1 MKQLLTEFF
10 TILIMTLYFF
20 NVKLISGIYNIKQAG
35 SKLSRIEV
43 IGEYE
48 KRPDD
53 RAKLL
58 SGNRKVREIE

>member
-1 MKQLLTEFF
+1 M
-10 TILIMTLYFF
+10 
-20 NVKLISGIYNIKQAG
+20 NDPS
-35 SKLSRIEV
+35 IEV

-58 SGNRKVREIE
+58 SGNRKCRKSNEKCVSSFEKKRI